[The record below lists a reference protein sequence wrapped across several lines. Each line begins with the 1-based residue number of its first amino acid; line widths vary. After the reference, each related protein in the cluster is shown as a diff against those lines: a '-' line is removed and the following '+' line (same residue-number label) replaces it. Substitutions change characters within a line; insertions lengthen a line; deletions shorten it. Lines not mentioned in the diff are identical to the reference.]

1 MVKKTVSITPEQAK
15 WVDQHF
21 YKLSK
26 ILQRAIHDL
35 MDADAMDKARLAA
48 EYPPLVVIN
57 KTKLEDLTANGTGTP
72 D

>member
-26 ILQRAIHDL
+26 ILQSKIREL
-35 MDADAMDKARLAA
+35 MDADALDKARLAA
-48 EYPPLVVIN
+48 EYPPLVIIN
-57 KTKLEDLTANGTGTP
+57 KSKMEDLTANGTGTP